1 MRSASMKAKALSHE
15 VAFKVVDSRQ
25 QGIPYKLLAH
35 ELNYAG
41 HGDQWDESQA
51 DTAAD
56 RLRQLRDQILQSGDS
71 LTVNTFDRHAC
82 PIIHRALDVPS
93 NLAAE
98 DGFWRWLA
106 VEKFPDVIEARHG
119 RSSEA
124 TPAHQRNYGINTT
137 VTNNRIAILWFRA
150 DMVYDPFSSDPYALA
165 KQPAHTDF
173 WESGIIRH
181 RYAWCR
187 NLARAF
193 VKFQYQDPS
202 SNSAFLHSTNSDG
215 VRELYKRLR
224 RLHATVSYE
233 FLTDR
238 EIRKLL
244 FDKSSDLKRA

>member
-1 MRSASMKAKALSHE
+1 MKAKALSHE

-106 VEKFPDVIEARHG
+106 VEKFPDVIEARHAG
-119 RSSEA
+119 LQKPPLPTKGITASTQPSPTTGSLSSGSEQTWSMIHSQVTHTLSQSNPLIQTFGNRASYGTAMLGAAISHERS
-124 TPAHQRNYGINTT
+124 
-137 VTNNRIAILWFRA
+137 
-150 DMVYDPFSSDPYALA
+150 
-165 KQPAHTDF
+165 
-173 WESGIIRH
+173 
-181 RYAWCR
+181 
-187 NLARAF
+187 
-193 VKFQYQDPS
+193 
-202 SNSAFLHSTNSDG
+202 
-215 VRELYKRLR
+215 
-224 RLHATVSYE
+224 
-233 FLTDR
+233 
-238 EIRKLL
+238 
-244 FDKSSDLKRA
+244 